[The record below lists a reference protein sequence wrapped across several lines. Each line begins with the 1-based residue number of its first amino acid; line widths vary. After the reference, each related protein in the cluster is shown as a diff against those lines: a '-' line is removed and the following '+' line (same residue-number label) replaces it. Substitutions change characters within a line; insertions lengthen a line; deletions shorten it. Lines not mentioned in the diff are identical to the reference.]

1 MNSFTE
7 LWQSISGPETWISL
21 GKTVLRLIV
30 IIVMS
35 IIINRIGKRI
45 IEQLFKEKRHSPIL
59 LSNRREQTLSRLLK
73 NVLTYIISFIVIV
86 MVLDE
91 FGVPVSTL
99 LAGAGVVGLA
109 IGFGAQSLVKDII
122 SGFFIIFEDQFSV
135 GDYIMIN
142 SLEGTVEEIGLRT
155 TKIESWTGEQHVI
168 PNGDISI
175 VTNYSIHNGISVVE
189 VNVPYENDI
198 NEVERLLDEIISGL
212 PNKYEEFVSIPEI
225 NGVTNLELSNFVIRV
240 IAETLPGS
248 QWAGERI
255 IRKEVKDQLFNQGIE
270 IPSPRIV
277 VYSRDRQEEEDQ
289 ARKGAN
295 Y

>member
-1 MNSFTE
+1 
-7 LWQSISGPETWISL
+7 
-21 GKTVLRLIV
+21 
-30 IIVMS
+30 
-35 IIINRIGKRI
+35 
-45 IEQLFKEKRHSPIL
+45 
-59 LSNRREQTLSRLLK
+59 
-73 NVLTYIISFIVIV
+73 
-86 MVLDE
+86 MVLE
-91 FGVPVSTL
+91 TFGVPVSTL

-198 NEVERLLDEIISGL
+198 NEVKRLLDEIISGL
-212 PNKYEEFVSIPEI
+212 PNK
-225 NGVTNLELSNFVIRV
+225 
-240 IAETLPGS
+240 
-248 QWAGERI
+248 
-255 IRKEVKDQLFNQGIE
+255 
-270 IPSPRIV
+270 
-277 VYSRDRQEEEDQ
+277 
-289 ARKGAN
+289 
-295 Y
+295 

>member
-1 MNSFTE
+1 MDSFTA

-21 GKTVLRLIV
+21 GKTALRLIV
-30 IIVMS
+30 IIIMS

-73 NVLTYIISFIVIV
+73 NVLTYIISFIAIV
-86 MVLDE
+86 MVLDT

-135 GDYIMIN
+135 GDYIMVN

-198 NEVERLLDEIISGL
+198 NEVERLLDAIISGL

-225 NGVTNLELSNFVIRV
+225 NGVTNLELSNFVIRI

-277 VYSRDRQEEEDQ
+277 VYSRDRQDEEDQ
-289 ARKGAN
+289 VRKGAN